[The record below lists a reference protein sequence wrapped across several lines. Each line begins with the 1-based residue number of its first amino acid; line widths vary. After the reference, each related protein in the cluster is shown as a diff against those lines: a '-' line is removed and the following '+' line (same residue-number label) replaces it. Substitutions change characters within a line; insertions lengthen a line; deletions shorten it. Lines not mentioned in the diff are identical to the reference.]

1 MLLGRRFPFCLDR
14 YGCRLFSKLPL
25 RCGNGF
31 IGDTWHVTSMSELS
45 HRWSTKLVQDALL
58 HARSMY
64 ILCHWFI
71 INDDTFVFDF
81 RHALIS
87 STHQPFHFIS
97 GCTWSTIASDQEH
110 SSSFVSIVNEQQ
122 MNSTCCWRSIANE
135 STRILLAPRV
145 ETAIAESTISD
156 VSGLFQPEIN

>member
-1 MLLGRRFPFCLDR
+1 MLHSVGPRR
-14 YGCRLFSKLPL
+14 
-25 RCGNGF
+25 
-31 IGDTWHVTSMSELS
+31 TV
-45 HRWSTKLVQDALL
+45 
-58 HARSMY
+58 ARSFHVH
-64 ILCHWFI
+64 IVPLII

-122 MNSTCCWRSIANE
+122 MNSTCS
-135 STRILLAPRV
+135 S
-145 ETAIAESTISD
+145 
-156 VSGLFQPEIN
+156 